1 MTVYVDD
8 MHLTDMGRLG
18 RMKMC
23 HMLVDSTNELVDMAC
38 ARGIAR
44 DACGTLNGLGHPFVL
59 FAKPLLRVRQ
69 SSGYDSKPH
78 LMFSHESA
86 VWIAGQVRN
95 ERPCVTSR
103 RLRIKKS
110 LKCIGR
116 RCVLDRGRCQCLKS
130 YVNRLNDLNVRKLK
144 APNGCRYKNCV
155 EVVLDPESR
164 QLDETP
170 ERSKALKRVHASQFG
185 RMLALARTD
194 HKSSDNGEHAAEC
207 LCYANPVTSV
217 KRIHVLSCWQTLIG
231 AILAWPNQQHESSKR
246 PNSYGA

>member
-1 MTVYVDD
+1 VTVYVDD
-8 MHLTDMGRLG
+8 IHLTDMGRLG

-23 HMLVDSTNELVDMAC
+23 HMLADTTAELLDMAGV
-38 ARGIAR
+38 RSIVR
-44 DACGTLNGLGHPFVL
+44 DACDTLNGLGHPLVL

-69 SSGYDSKPH
+69 SSGYDSKPR

-86 VWIAGQVRN
+86 RWIAGQVWN

-110 LKCIGR
+110 LKSIGR
-116 RCVLDRGRCQCLKS
+116 RCVLDRGRCQCLKG
-130 YVNRLNDLNVRKLK
+130 YINRLNDLNVRKLK
-144 APNGCRYKNCV
+144 APNGCRPHYCV
-155 EVVLDPESR
+155 EVVLDPKSR
-164 QLDETP
+164 QLNETS
-170 ERSKALKRVHASQFG
+170 ERSKALKTVHASQLG

-217 KRIHVLSCWQTLIG
+217 KRIHVRSRWQTLIG
-231 AILAWPNQQHESSKR
+231 AILAWAGKQHEPSKQR
-246 PNSYGA
+246 NKIGA